1 MNHRRRL
8 AADATETIG
17 TALLACLI
25 ASLLASAVGAA
36 TLLDTLQFG
45 PDVGEILQFG
55 PYGHFT
61 PEWRISAEQSSD
73 HRYCVLQPAIMAAEH
88 GSMVVEQRA
97 ADGRTFRAYWVG
109 GPTSEGNN
117 NCGSTADLTLGLV
130 EMQTLRNADAASR
143 HSSFV
148 GF

>member
-1 MNHRRRL
+1 MNRRRRL
-8 AADATETIG
+8 AADAMETIG

-25 ASLLASAVGAA
+25 ASLLASVVAAA
-36 TLLDTLQFG
+36 TLLDTVQFG
-45 PDVGEILQFG
+45 PDVGEIVQFAS
-55 PYGHFT
+55 YGHLA
-61 PEWRISAEQSSD
+61 PEWRISAERSSD
-73 HRYCVLQPAIMAAEH
+73 HRYCVLQPATMAAVH

-109 GPTSEGNN
+109 GPTSEGDT
-117 NCGSTADLTLGLV
+117 NCGNTADLTLGLV

-143 HSSFV
+143 HWAFV